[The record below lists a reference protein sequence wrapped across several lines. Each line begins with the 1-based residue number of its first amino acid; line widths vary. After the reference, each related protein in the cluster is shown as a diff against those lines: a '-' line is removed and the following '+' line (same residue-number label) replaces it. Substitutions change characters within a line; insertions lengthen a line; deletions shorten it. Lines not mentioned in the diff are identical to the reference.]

1 MDSNIFAKLARERRE
16 REEEESGSEFELVKP
31 KDKPAKPLG
40 APKPKRVLELP
51 QTPTKGKDGEA
62 RTAKETENTG
72 ITAVIKAVLAL
83 ADQLRVDKAQQEAE
97 HTTLAQEVA
106 ALRTEIAALR
116 TEILV
121 VRKDNEA
128 VKKKLEESA
137 KASRPA
143 WVNSKPWT
151 NITPNSQEWPSLP
164 STQTHSTTAP
174 TKDNQVNTGKQ
185 QYQER
190 IVTITLGKAIADVQ
204 GKSMET
210 LKKIAQEE
218 LSKEESTKEVQVIA
232 VATPVQ
238 GRLEIITKTKAQA
251 QAARENKKWIRGFG
265 EGAKAKEAT

>member
-1 MDSNIFAKLARERRE
+1 MDSNIFVKLARERRE

-31 KDKPAKPLG
+31 KDKPAKPLR

-51 QTPTKGKDGEA
+51 QTPTKGKDDEA
-62 RTAKETENTG
+62 RTAKETKNTR
-72 ITAVIKAVLAL
+72 ITVVIKAVLAL

-143 WVNSKPWT
+143 WLNSKP
-151 NITPNSQEWPSLP
+151 
-164 STQTHSTTAP
+164 
-174 TKDNQVNTGKQ
+174 
-185 QYQER
+185 
-190 IVTITLGKAIADVQ
+190 
-204 GKSMET
+204 
-210 LKKIAQEE
+210 
-218 LSKEESTKEVQVIA
+218 
-232 VATPVQ
+232 
-238 GRLEIITKTKAQA
+238 
-251 QAARENKKWIRGFG
+251 
-265 EGAKAKEAT
+265 